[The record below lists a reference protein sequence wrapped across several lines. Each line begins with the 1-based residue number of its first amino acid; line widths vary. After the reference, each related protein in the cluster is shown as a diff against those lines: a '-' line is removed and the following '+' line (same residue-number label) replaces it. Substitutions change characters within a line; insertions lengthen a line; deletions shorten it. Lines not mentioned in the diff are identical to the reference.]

1 MTITTQ
7 PTAVSLVQLTR
18 QLNSELSFFLT
29 YGDNPNPN
37 PTRDRRQSGSPNSPT
52 KHRTRKTINAVS
64 YSMEDDTY
72 IHKYSTCISQPSCCT
87 AYYSTVVHGT
97 QLPRRNR
104 TTASKS
110 HRNCGGQSEGRIG
123 LCRAGGKL
131 SSDFVPAWRPRSC
144 RWRCYNVVVVVTAT
158 VVASFGLCIHVCR
171 YAETPQLN
179 WAARWDPSDPQQNL
193 IRPLLTMILSL
204 IETERNSPRQ
214 VR

>member
-1 MTITTQ
+1 MHLSASTLYRILQYCCTRHATATTRI
-7 PTAVSLVQLTR
+7 VR
-18 QLNSELSFFLT
+18 QL
-29 YGDNPNPN
+29 
-37 PTRDRRQSGSPNSPT
+37 
-52 KHRTRKTINAVS
+52 A
-64 YSMEDDTY
+64 
-72 IHKYSTCISQPSCCT
+72 
-87 AYYSTVVHGT
+87 
-97 QLPRRNR
+97 
-104 TTASKS
+104 S

-204 IETERNSPRQ
+204 VETERNSPGQ